1 MSSHV
6 MGHRNSFGIPD
17 VLSSDFGL
25 IHCAPMSIHERW
37 NTTAGGVAVGGRRG
51 FNVLTV
57 LELLHLMVLVVMGK
71 VHVFVAGDIDQD
83 RNACA
88 EQIGYGPRF
97 INQSE
102 E

>member
-37 NTTAGGVAVGGRRG
+37 NTTAGVVVGGRRG
-51 FNVLTV
+51 LNALTV

-83 RNACA
+83 RNARA
-88 EQIGYGPRF
+88 EQVGYGPRF